1 MRVHLLFRFHACYDC
16 VGKFLTSVQVYIE
29 AFVDHN
35 AFQRFILFCILIN
48 TFSMGIEYHDQPDWL
63 TKTVE
68 ISNLVFSIIFAIEM
82 VLKLLVMTSYFH
94 FLSLD
99 ECV

>member
-1 MRVHLLFRFHACYDC
+1 MYV
-16 VGKFLTSVQVYIE
+16 E

-35 AFQRFILFCILIN
+35 VFQRFILFCILIN

-82 VLKLLVMTSYFH
+82 VLKLLVRENIYFILTLFCH
-94 FLSLD
+94 SSLNQ
-99 ECV
+99 